1 MTRDQK
7 IAVIDNTLTIIVVG
21 SAMTAG
27 LLIPNLLIG
36 LDKPLEV
43 FGKTMNRRARE
54 RELRKVLHY
63 MKSQKLIEGS
73 YEHGL
78 KITAKGRHRLA
89 TVEFRAIS
97 LEKPKNW
104 DKKWR
109 LVLFDIPEDYKAAR
123 NLLSWKLKSLGFTQL
138 QKSVWLHP
146 FPCRDV
152 VEQIAV
158 YYKIESFVTYIE
170 TSYIDNQE
178 RLIARFRTL
187 LPKA

>member
-7 IAVIDNTLTIIVVG
+7 VAIIDNTLKIVVMG
-21 SAMTAG
+21 GAMTAG

-36 LDKPLEV
+36 LDKPLEI
-43 FGKTMNRRARE
+43 FARTMNRRARE
-54 RELRKVLHY
+54 RELRKVLYY

-78 KITAKGRHRLA
+78 KITARGRQRLA
-89 TVEFRAIS
+89 VDEFRAVS
-97 LEKPKNW
+97 VKKPENW

-109 LVLFDIPEDYKAAR
+109 LVLFDIPEDYKTAR
-123 NLLSWKLKSLGFTQL
+123 NALSWKLKSLGFIQL

-152 VEQIAV
+152 VERIAV

-178 RLIARFRTL
+178 RLVARFRTL
-187 LPKA
+187 LSKA